1 MNNYR
6 KKLIINHAFIDT
18 CYIFANMT
26 SITIGFIQQ
35 AELQNCK
42 ITGVYINN
50 SQKNSSNG
58 GASTQSK
65 QSIMVK
71 LECSHGHEWE
81 GTPQKI
87 SKKWCIPCELI
98 SMMSKKYN
106 TSAAMLNNKWS
117 YNETDYIMICEKGHK
132 FAIGTNALS
141 TGYGCTVCNTISFTE
156 SYFKYRN
163 HSHTKQ
169 ISYNNNDII
178 CGHRKMHLEW
188 SCNKCNNV
196 FYASPEILIKY
207 DSIKR
212 CPHSIKV
219 GSIHNNGII
228 CKNIIENVF
237 MLPFTDVDFACFGK
251 RAPTAYNAKLNLAIH
266 YVDPKEFAWYNS
278 VMRTCEKRDIVLI
291 KIKHTKWTR
300 EDLLDVVLKKLSKYI
315 HIPNIQHMID
325 KIIPVMYF
333 TAPSQILT
341 GCNDYPAIPVKRI
354 SGDPPVEN
362 ASLNTATA
370 DNSKLETG
378 LLWKDP
384 ESAITYNIPFPMVSN
399 VADGFIPTGAFSPSR
414 GVGFDNRSDD
424 DSRSDDDIRS
434 DDGNSD
440 MYRDSLLINDRP
452 QSVADLM
459 TQYLFD
465 SD

>member
-1 MNNYR
+1 
-6 KKLIINHAFIDT
+6 
-18 CYIFANMT
+18 MT

-58 GASTQSK
+58 GASTQS
-65 QSIMVK
+65 IMVK

-81 GTPQKI
+81 DTPQKI
-87 SKKWCIPCELI
+87 SKKWCIPCKLI
-98 SMMSKKYN
+98 NMIGKKYN
-106 TSAAMLNNKWS
+106 TSIVLLNNKWS
-117 YNETDYIMICEKGHK
+117 YNETDYIMVCEKGHK
-132 FAIGTNALS
+132 FTIGTNALS
-141 TGYGCTVCNTISFTE
+141 TSYGCTICNTISFTD

-196 FYASPEILIKY
+196 FYASPEILTKY

-228 CKNIIENVF
+228 CKNIIENMF
-237 MLPFTDVDFACFGK
+237 MLPFTDVDFACFGR

-278 VMRTCEKRDIVLI
+278 VMYACEERDIVLI
-291 KIKHTKWTR
+291 KIKHTKWTQK
-300 EDLLDVVLKKLSKYI
+300 DLLGVVLKKLSKYI
-315 HIPNIQHMID
+315 HISNTQHMID
-325 KIIPVMYF
+325 KIMPVMYF
-333 TAPSQILT
+333 TPPSQILT

-354 SGDPPVEN
+354 PRDPLVEN
-362 ASLNTATA
+362 TLSSPVAV
-370 DNSKLETG
+370 DNSKLETD

-384 ESAITYNIPFPMVSN
+384 ESTITYNIPFPMVNN
-399 VADGFIPTGAFSPSR
+399 VADGFIPTGTFSPPRS
-414 GVGFDNRSDD
+414 VGFTNRSDD
-424 DSRSDDDIRS
+424 GGYDDNCDSSDGGHYDDC
-434 DDGNSD
+434 GNSD
-440 MYRDSLLINDRP
+440 MYRDSPLINDRP

-465 SD
+465 SN